1 MAKHKKPLITANTIR
16 TLLRT
21 RYSGDEWF
29 LRFEVPNAAGHG
41 GTGYADAV
49 AMNMWPSRGLTI
61 HGFEIKVSRSDWLS
75 ELQMPEK
82 SEKFFHHVD
91 RWWLVA
97 PKHIIQEG
105 ELPEQWGFIAA
116 TPKTLRMV
124 KNAPVIKHD
133 SKLMDRH
140 FVSAI
145 FRHPDIGSSSHMEE
159 VENAIKNTTAQLE
172 KDFERRKK
180 SLQRSYDRL
189 LEWRKDFEE
198 SIGMDYTEYK
208 DPKLTGDHLKAAM
221 GFLSNVSDYSLNGL
235 ENRTKSILRS
245 IEKIREELKHEQAVE
260 GDSGHPRSPPC
271 RWRR

>member
-1 MAKHKKPLITANTIR
+1 MSMAKKAKPVITAGMIR
-16 TLLRT
+16 ELLRS
-21 RYSGDEWF
+21 RYSGDEWY
-29 LRFEVPNAAGHG
+29 LRFEVPNAAGNG

-61 HGFEIKVSRSDWLS
+61 HGFEIKVSRSDWLA
-75 ELQMPEK
+75 ELQKPEK

-140 FVSAI
+140 FVSAV
-145 FRHPDIGSSSHMEE
+145 FRHPEIGSSSFSEG
-159 VENAIKNTTAQLE
+159 VNNAVAAEKRRLE
-172 KDFERRKK
+172 IEFNSRKK
-180 SLQRSYDRL
+180 QLQRNYDEIL
-189 LEWRKDFEE
+189 KWRDVFEE
-198 SIGMDYTEYK
+198 TTGVEFSQFK
-208 DPKLTGDHLKAAM
+208 DPKNTAEELSAAM
-221 GFLSNVSDYSLNGL
+221 KFLSSVDRYSLDLIKSHTENILRNIGRVREGLGL
-235 ENRTKSILRS
+235 ESD
-245 IEKIREELKHEQAVE
+245 
-260 GDSGHPRSPPC
+260 G
-271 RWRR
+271 